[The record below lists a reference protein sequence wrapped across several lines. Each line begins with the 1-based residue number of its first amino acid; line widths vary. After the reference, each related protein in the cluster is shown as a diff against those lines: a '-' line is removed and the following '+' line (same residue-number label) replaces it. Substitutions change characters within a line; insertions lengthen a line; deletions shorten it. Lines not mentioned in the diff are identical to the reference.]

1 VDEPP
6 GDCNGEYDAICG
18 RSFGDPCPTLGH
30 HDSRGM
36 VVGNEWAGWLVME
49 LPEVTEGIIILKLIT
64 NLDSSRNSRTKD
76 WTTVNNEGSGR
87 DRQLTEMKNLP
98 DEFQFDYAIDGT
110 ITSLSKAEFIEK
122 VKLPQRVVEVIT
134 VLDDPGFTA
143 KPKTV
148 QVAFRMRNC
157 GNKCTFGI
165 SHVYWA

>member
-1 VDEPP
+1 VGEPP
-6 GDCNGEYDAICG
+6 GDCNGEYNAICG
-18 RSFGDPCPTLGH
+18 RVYDDPCPTLGH

-49 LPEVTEGIIILKLIT
+49 LPEVKEGIIILKLIT
-64 NLDSSRNSRTKD
+64 NLESDLNPRAKE
-76 WTTVNNEGSGR
+76 WTTVNNEGGGS
-87 DRQLTEMKNLP
+87 DRQLTEMKNFP
-98 DEFQFDYAIDGT
+98 DEFLFDYAIDGK
-110 ITSLSKAEFIEK
+110 ITSLSKSEFIDQ
-122 VKLPQRVVEVIT
+122 VKQPQRVVEVLT
-134 VLDDPGFTA
+134 VLDDPSFTA